1 MHIYKFRLLSTEND
15 EFIRD
20 IEIMAN
26 QTFKDLHDTI
36 SSCAKMNGNELA
48 SFHICDQSWTKNKE
62 ITLMDMRFEM
72 ETEGAD
78 LESQKQTENFYLMD
92 RSLIRDFM
100 DEPHQRLVYEYD
112 FLDMI
117 TLFIELH
124 SVRKLND
131 DYTYPRCTKSIGEL
145 LAQPVPM
152 VIEENDSEITEE
164 LLADFDELL
173 DDTFEYKGDNPGEFY

>member
-20 IEIMAN
+20 IEIKAN
-26 QTFKDLHDTI
+26 QTFKEFHDII
-36 SSCAKMNGNELA
+36 SSCVKMNGNELA
-48 SFHICDQSWTKNKE
+48 SFHICDQSWAKNKE

-72 ETEGAD
+72 ETEGVD
-78 LESQKQTENFYLMD
+78 VEQENPIENLHLMAQ
-92 RSLIRDFM
+92 SAIRDFM

-112 FLDMI
+112 FLDMV
-117 TLFIELH
+117 TLFIELQ

-131 DYTYPRCTKSIGEL
+131 DNTYPRCSNSIGEL
-145 LAQPVPM
+145 SAQPVPI
-152 VIEENDSEITEE
+152 VVEESDSEITDE

-173 DDTFEYKGDNPGEFY
+173 DDTFEYKGENPGEF